1 MIKNTSQVET
11 LGLIIE
17 LVFFFNTGKNI
28 YVKIKYNII
37 WKSSKNQMIFYQIIF

>member
-17 LVFFFNTGKNI
+17 LIFFNTGKNI